1 VVRIAEQ
8 QDKNT
13 IMPTPLINSKNL
25 LSSLDHA
32 LVILETIGHGRSSMG
47 LSEIVRKTEYAKTT
61 VHRVLLTLV
70 RRGFVRKEY
79 QTGRYQLT
87 LKLFEIGSTAVS
99 QLGIKDVAKPHLEAV
114 RKLSG
119 ETAHLAVM
127 DEDGVFYIDKIE
139 STQSIRMYSYVGSR
153 APIHCTAVGKVL
165 LAYQSEERIENF
177 LSPELKPYT
186 QNTILSKDKL
196 REELRKIRKQGY
208 ALDNEELEIGLFCI
222 ASPVRNH
229 LGEVIAAVSISG
241 PKVRLGKPRVRELIP
256 VMVRTGSEISVALG
270 YSEIGRAVM
279 VKRS

>member
-1 VVRIAEQ
+1 
-8 QDKNT
+8 
-13 IMPTPLINSKNL
+13 MPRPLINSKNL

-32 LVILETIGHGRSSMG
+32 LVILETIGHGRSSLG

-70 RRGFVRKEY
+70 QRGFVRKEY

-99 QLGIKDVAKPHLEAV
+99 QLSIKDVAKPYLEAV
-114 RKLSG
+114 RNLSG
-119 ETAHLAVM
+119 ETAHLAVI
-127 DEDGVFYIDKIE
+127 DDDGVFYIDKIE
-139 STQSIRMYSYVGSR
+139 STQSIRMYSYIGSR

-165 LAYQSEERIENF
+165 LAYQSEERIEIF

-196 REELRKIRKQGY
+196 MEKLRKIRKQGY

-229 LGEVIAAVSISG
+229 LGEVIAAISISG
-241 PKVRLGKPRVRELIP
+241 PKIRLGKHRIKELIQFIIK
-256 VMVRTGSEISVALG
+256 TSNEISAALG
-270 YSEIGRAVM
+270 YSEAARAM
-279 VKRS
+279 MAERR

>member
-1 VVRIAEQ
+1 MATTLV
-8 QDKNT
+8 
-13 IMPTPLINSKNL
+13 NSKNF

-32 LVILETIGHGRSSMG
+32 LVILETIGHGRSPLG

-79 QTGRYQLT
+79 QTSRYQLT
-87 LKLFEIGSTAVS
+87 LKLFELGSTAVS

-114 RKLSG
+114 RNLSG

-127 DEDGVFYIDKIE
+127 DDDGVFYIDKIE
-139 STQSIRMYSYVGSR
+139 STQSIRMYSYIGSR

-177 LSPELKPYT
+177 LAQLKPYT
-186 QNTILSKDKL
+186 QNTILRKDKL
-196 REELRKIRKQGY
+196 MEELRKIRKQGY

-241 PKVRLGKPRVRELIP
+241 PKVRLGKPKVRELIP
-256 VMVRTGSEISVALG
+256 VMVRTGVEISAALG
-270 YSEIGRAVM
+270 YSENEMTTIVNIARVGKSR
-279 VKRS
+279 

>member
-1 VVRIAEQ
+1 
-8 QDKNT
+8 
-13 IMPTPLINSKNL
+13 MPTPLITNKNL

-32 LVILETIGHGRSSMG
+32 LVILEIIGDGRAPLG
-47 LSEIVRKTEYAKTT
+47 LSEIVRKTGYAKTT

-114 RKLSG
+114 RNLSG
-119 ETAHLAVM
+119 ETAHLAIM
-127 DEDGVFYIDKIE
+127 DDHGVFYIDKIE
-139 STQSIRMYSYVGSR
+139 STQSIRMYSYIGSR

-165 LAYQSEERIENF
+165 LAYQSDERIENF
-177 LSPELKPYT
+177 LAPGLKAYT
-186 QNTILSKDKL
+186 HNTIVSKDKL
-196 REELRKIRKQGY
+196 LEELRKIRKQGY

-222 ASPVRNH
+222 ASPLRNH
-229 LGEVIAAVSISG
+229 LKEVIAAVSISG
-241 PKVRLGKPRVRELIP
+241 PKVRLGKGRTRELIQ
-256 VMVRTGSEISVALG
+256 VMVKTGNEISAALG
-270 YSEIGRAVM
+270 YSEIGIPVM